1 VQNKK
6 IAAAAGGRPG
16 HHFAVLQCPMNLLE
30 TGALLTPNTGSG
42 GTQTVLELARAEGLA
57 VLVNRPLNAILGKGA
72 GMLRLAELPLEPAG
86 LSFETLRDR
95 VAALEAD
102 YKRAIAPHV
111 QHPGQGLAPEEY
123 FRWAAELTTLRPRV
137 ESLEQWEQVENHM
150 IAPHL
155 NQVLRALTQHLTGDL
170 GDRWKSWQERYLPDL
185 LALLKEMRR
194 EATARSRK
202 KTGALTAWIDPLF
215 PEARRRASLSQ
226 KALWVLASTPGV
238 TCVLNGMR
246 RPAYVE
252 DSLEIL
258 NWALL
263 SDPRRIYKT
272 ISETMRTTGS
282 RPT

>member
-1 VQNKK
+1 
-6 IAAAAGGRPG
+6 
-16 HHFAVLQCPMNLLE
+16 
-30 TGALLTPNTGSG
+30 
-42 GTQTVLELARAEGLA
+42 ARAEGLA

-86 LSFETLRDR
+86 LSFETVRDR

-102 YKRAIAPHV
+102 YQRAIAPHIEKA
-111 QHPGQGLAPEEY
+111 GQGLPPEDY

-137 ESLEQWEQVENHM
+137 ESLEQWEQIENHM
-150 IAPHL
+150 IAPHI

-194 EATARSRK
+194 EATVRSRE
-202 KTGALTAWIDPLF
+202 KTEAMTAVIDPLL

-246 RPAYVE
+246 TPAYVE
-252 DSLEIL
+252 DSIAIL
-258 NWALL
+258 SWASLP
-263 SDPRRIYKT
+263 DPRRIYET
-272 ISETMRTTGS
+272 ISETMRTAGS
-282 RPT
+282 RPS